1 MLVVLETTSLD
12 SDFDDKEDEV
22 KLSTAE
28 LDSLTTLDSVAAE
41 LYELVSIDDVVGVFK
56 SDSLSGADG
65 PLVHGIKQTAGISLL
80 GTGPS

>member
-41 LYELVSIDDVVGVFK
+41 LYELVSIDDVVSIQIRFTFWCRWSIGTWY
-56 SDSLSGADG
+56 
-65 PLVHGIKQTAGISLL
+65 QTNSWDFIVR
-80 GTGPS
+80 TGPS